1 MLKLGL
7 KYAKEIFGANKVS
20 LGVLRIMNQLIIAIR
35 Q

>member
-7 KYAKEIFGANKVS
+7 KYAKEIFAADKVS
-20 LGVLRIMNQLIIAIR
+20 LGVLKIMNPLIIAIR